1 MQSSE
6 LYDQMYRERQGY
18 TGPVEIFRTAIE
30 WFSLNL
36 IVDVVEFGCGIGE
49 FAELLF
55 AADCEIA
62 NHNEYRQGF
71 VKGYTGYDVSGVA
84 IENANKLKLD
94 DRFKFIQKDIVNDP
108 IDTPPGAVYVSFQT
122 LEHLPL
128 PDGDR
133 KLISKIPEGSRFM
146 FSVPLNSLGKY
157 HLRLYKGIADT
168 QRMYADLLAIRDGL
182 HFKDKHKRILLD
194 TTRKS

>member
-1 MQSSE
+1 MDSQK

-18 TGPVEIFRTAIE
+18 TGPVEIFRKAIE

-55 AADCEIA
+55 HADQEIKRS
-62 NHNEYRQGF
+62 NGYGQGF
-71 VKGYTGYDVSGVA
+71 IKSYTGYDVSGVA
-84 IENANKLKLD
+84 VENAKKLSLD
-94 DRFKFIQKDIVNDP
+94 DRFKFIQKDIVNEP
-108 IDTPPGAVYVSFQT
+108 IEIPPGAVYVSFQT

-128 PDGDR
+128 PNGDR
-133 KLISKIPEGSRFM
+133 KLIEKIPQGSRFM

-168 QRMYADLLAIRDGL
+168 QRMYADLLTVRDGL
-182 HFKDKHKRILLD
+182 HFKNKHKRILLD
-194 TTRKS
+194 TTRK

>member
-6 LYDQMYRERQGY
+6 LYDQMYRERKGY
-18 TGPVEIFRTAIE
+18 SGPVEIFRKAIE
-30 WFSLNL
+30 WFSLNI

-55 AADCEIA
+55 HADKEVA
-62 NHNEYRQGF
+62 KFDEYQQGF
-71 VKGYTGYDVSGVA
+71 IKGYIGYDVSGVA
-84 IENANKLKLD
+84 IVNAKKLNLD
-94 DRFKFIQKDIVNDP
+94 KRFQFIQKDIVNEP
-108 IDTPPGAVYVSFQT
+108 IETPPGAVYVSFQT

-133 KLISKIPEGSRFM
+133 KLIAKIPEGARFM

-157 HLRLYKGIADT
+157 HLRLYKGIQHT
-168 QRMYADLLAIRDGL
+168 QKMYADLLTVRDGL
-182 HFKDKHKRILLD
+182 HFKDKHKRILVD
-194 TTRKS
+194 STRKP

>member
-1 MQSSE
+1 MNNE
-6 LYDQMYRERQGY
+6 KLYDQMYRERQGY

-30 WFSLNL
+30 WFHLNL
-36 IVDVVEFGCGIGE
+36 TVDVVELGCGIGE

-55 AADCEIA
+55 YADKEVLDKTG
-62 NHNEYRQGF
+62 HGF

-84 IENANKLKLD
+84 IENAKKLKLD
-94 DRFKFIQKDIVNDP
+94 TRFKFIQKDIVKEP

-133 KLISKIPEGSRFM
+133 RLIAKIPSGARFM

-168 QRMYADLLAIRDGL
+168 QRMYADLLTVRDGL
-182 HFKDKHKRILLD
+182 HFKDKHKRILVD
-194 TTRKS
+194 STRKS

>member
-1 MQSSE
+1 MDSQK
-6 LYDQMYRERQGY
+6 LYDQMYRERKGY
-18 TGPVEIFRTAIE
+18 TGPVEIFRKAIE
-30 WFSLNL
+30 WFSLNI

-55 AADCEIA
+55 HADREIA
-62 NHNEYRQGF
+62 NRDGYGQGF

-84 IENANKLKLD
+84 IENANKLQLD
-94 DRFKFIQKDIVNDP
+94 KRFQFIQKDIVNES
-108 IDTPPGAVYVSFQT
+108 IETPPGAVYVSFQT

-133 KLISKIPEGSRFM
+133 KIIEKIPSGARFM

-168 QRMYADLLAIRDGL
+168 QRMYADLLTVRDGL
-182 HFKDKHKRILLD
+182 HFKDKHKRILVD
-194 TTRKS
+194 STRKS

>member
-1 MQSSE
+1 MDSQK
-6 LYDQMYRERQGY
+6 LYDQMYRERRGY
-18 TGPVEIFRTAIE
+18 SGPVEIFRKAIE

-55 AADCEIA
+55 YADREVLGKTG
-62 NHNEYRQGF
+62 QGF

-84 IENANKLKLD
+84 IENAKKLKLD
-94 DRFKFIQKDIVNDP
+94 DRFRFIQKNIVNEL
-108 IDTPPGAVYVSFQT
+108 IETPPGAVYVSFQT

-128 PDGDR
+128 PNGDR
-133 KLISKIPEGSRFM
+133 KLIEKIPQGSRFM

-168 QRMYADLLAIRDGL
+168 AMMYKDLLILRDGL
-182 HFKDKHKRILLD
+182 QFKSRHKRILVD
-194 TTRKS
+194 TTRI